1 MEVYMSLLEFVM
13 RCYNTNNFEN
23 LSAILSPDCK
33 YSSHWVFDV
42 MVGNDEIE
50 NYLIQKSHAIESAKA
65 FVVAKKGIIT
75 SPNNGECIVLFQ
87 KDCVE
92 NDPSCLLILKER
104 NGKICGIHIT
114 DPGLFQFSIVE

>member
-1 MEVYMSLLEFVM
+1 MSLLESVM

-50 NYLIQKSHAIESAKA
+50 NYLIQKSHAIESAKHRCTR
-65 FVVAKKGIIT
+65 GT
-75 SPNNGECIVLFQ
+75 N
-87 KDCVE
+87 
-92 NDPSCLLILKER
+92 
-104 NGKICGIHIT
+104 KIK
-114 DPGLFQFSIVE
+114 

>member
-1 MEVYMSLLEFVM
+1 MSLLESVM

-23 LSAILSPDCK
+23 LSTILSLDCK

-75 SPNNGECIVLFQ
+75 FPNNGECIVLFQ

-92 NDPSCLLILKER
+92 NAPSGLLILKER